1 VTRRLELRDPK
12 SHPADSLERMQPVRL
27 PADVGAIVAASFLA
41 ELPGDEVAAL
51 LDPGYRVDQD
61 PGRALAGRDEPV
73 VALLVEG
80 LVRVF
85 LESDSGRQVTVRYAR
100 PGDALGLVH
109 VLGATTAVRAAAVT
123 RTQLWV
129 IRGAQLL
136 AAMETS
142 VPLTRAVAR
151 ECAARAAEAMEELA
165 LVSFGSVRA
174 RLARHL
180 LDLAASQQPS
190 GELVVAATQQQLADA
205 VGSVREVVARA
216 LGEFRAEGVVVGADG
231 GIAIV
236 DAGRLDAV
244 ASRR

>member
-1 VTRRLELRDPK
+1 
-12 SHPADSLERMQPVRL
+12 MQPVRL

-216 LGEFRAEGVVVGADG
+216 LGEFRAEGVVVGAEG

>member
-1 VTRRLELRDPK
+1 MR
-12 SHPADSLERMQPVRL
+12 PANL
-27 PADVGAIVAASFLA
+27 PADVSAVVAASCLA
-41 ELPGDEVAAL
+41 ELPGDEVVAL
-51 LDPGYRVDQD
+51 LGPGYRIVQE
-61 PGRALAGRDEPV
+61 PGRALGGRDEPV
-73 VALLVEG
+73 VAFLVDG

-85 LESDSGRQVTVRYAR
+85 LESDNGRQVTVRYAR

-109 VLGATTAVRAAAVT
+109 LLGATTAVRVEAVT
-123 RTQLWV
+123 HTQLWV

-136 AAMETS
+136 AAMEGS
-142 VPLTRAVAR
+142 IPLTRAIAR

-180 LDLAASQQPS
+180 LDLAASQPQS

-216 LGEFRAEGVVVGADG
+216 LGELRAEGAVTGADG
-231 GIAIV
+231 GIAIL
-236 DAGRLDAV
+236 DARLLDAV

>member
-1 VTRRLELRDPK
+1 
-12 SHPADSLERMQPVRL
+12 MQPVRL